1 MKRTQLVVLSVLSL
15 GLAGAVQASPFP
27 ADAEEAN
34 YNKPAL
40 DTYADQQARAGNT
53 WGVNARSDSVF
64 PADAEASYDKA
75 ALSSYAEQH
84 AGKPNSALEMRSQNA
99 FPFPYT
105 VQIADG

>member
-1 MKRTQLVVLSVLSL
+1 MTRTQLVVLSVLSL

-53 WGVNARSDSVF
+53 WGVNARSESVF
-64 PADAEASYDKA
+64 PADAEASYDKP
-75 ALSSYAEQH
+75 ALSSYAEQY
-84 AGKPNSALEMRSQNA
+84 ARKPNSALEMRSQTA
-99 FPFPYT
+99 LPYT